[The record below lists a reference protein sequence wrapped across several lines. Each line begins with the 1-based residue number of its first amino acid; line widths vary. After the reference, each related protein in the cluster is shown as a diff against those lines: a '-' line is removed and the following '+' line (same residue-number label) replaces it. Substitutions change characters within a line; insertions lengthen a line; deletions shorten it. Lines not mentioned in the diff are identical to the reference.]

1 MFSGQRVWFAVWAH
15 LLLLGLV
22 VFSLFPFAWM
32 LSTSL
37 KPLDQVLAYPIRWWP
52 SHPTFQS
59 YWTTWSI
66 QSFSHY
72 FANSTIVGLSATL
85 FSVAFAVLAGY
96 GFSRFRFRGSRFL
109 MILVLVTQMVPGIM
123 LVIPYFSL
131 ASTVGLINT
140 YQLLILTYTS
150 FALPFSIW
158 MMKGFFD
165 SLPREL
171 DEAALIDGCG
181 RFAALVRVL
190 LPVALPGIAATI
202 VFSFLLAWNEF
213 LFALVLLTT
222 PEMFTITLG
231 IANNIGQMRIQW
243 NDLMAA
249 SVIATFPT
257 ILLYAFLEKYLVSG
271 LTAGAVKD

>member
-1 MFSGQRVWFAVWAH
+1 MARGQRLWFSVWVH

-37 KPLDQVLAYPIRWWP
+37 KPLNEVLAFPVRWWP
-52 SHPTFQS
+52 ADPTLAS
-59 YWTTWSI
+59 YWTAWSI
-66 QSFSHY
+66 QSFSRY
-72 FANSTIVGLSATL
+72 FANSTIVGLSATV
-85 FSVAFAVLAGY
+85 FAVAFAVLAAY

-109 MILVLVTQMVPGIM
+109 MILVLVSQMFPGIM

-131 ASTVGLINT
+131 ASTVGLINS

-158 MMKGFFD
+158 MLKGFFD

-181 RFAALVRVL
+181 RFTALIRVL
-190 LPVALPGIAATI
+190 MPVALPGVAATV

-249 SVIATFPT
+249 SVIATIPT
-257 ILLYAFLEKYLVSG
+257 IVLYAFLEKYLVSG
-271 LTAGAVKD
+271 LTAGAVKS